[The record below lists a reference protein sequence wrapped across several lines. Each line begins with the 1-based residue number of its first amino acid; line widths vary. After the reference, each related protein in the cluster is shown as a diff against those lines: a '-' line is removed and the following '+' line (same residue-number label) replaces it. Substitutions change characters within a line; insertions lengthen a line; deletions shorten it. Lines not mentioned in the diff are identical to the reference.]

1 MFENS
6 RLKLIKPFGTHRTT
20 GVIAALIIIPKPAF
34 AQIEKLN
41 SVMTMVQTALLS
53 IAVVAFTIAIL
64 WAGYKMAFQ
73 HAKWS
78 EVANIVIG
86 GVFVGGAAAIATLL
100 VGTV

>member
-1 MFENS
+1 MFLHN
-6 RLKLIKPFGTHRTT
+6 FGTAPRQIVRLCFLSLLMTS
-20 GVIAALIIIPKPAF
+20 VILPAPAY
-34 AQIEKLN
+34 AQIAKLN
-41 SVMTMVQTALLS
+41 AVMTMVQTALLS